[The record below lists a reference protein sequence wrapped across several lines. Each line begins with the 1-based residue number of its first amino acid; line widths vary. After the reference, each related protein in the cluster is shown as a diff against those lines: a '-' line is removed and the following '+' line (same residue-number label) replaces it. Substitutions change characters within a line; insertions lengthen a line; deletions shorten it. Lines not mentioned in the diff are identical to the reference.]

1 MSFATITSDHTHAIT
16 TLVGRMKTWDITLDT
31 ISLLCGGVGV
41 PVKEKVS
48 VKEKVYFYTNQSMY
62 RFTIQ

>member
-1 MSFATITSDHTHAIT
+1 LWMSQHVTYFWKGLGTAVDFIT
-16 TLVGRMKTWDITLDT
+16 
-31 ISLLCGGVGV
+31 GVS
-41 PVKEKVS
+41 KRKSS